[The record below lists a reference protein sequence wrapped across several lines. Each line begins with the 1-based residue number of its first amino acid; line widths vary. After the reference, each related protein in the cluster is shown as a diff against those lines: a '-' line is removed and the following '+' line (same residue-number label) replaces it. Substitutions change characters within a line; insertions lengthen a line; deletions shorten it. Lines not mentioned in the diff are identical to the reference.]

1 MARDFQAQHGGAI
14 GLALTMRCSGGG
26 SPRDVGVGLAANSRK
41 PAAPARRDAGVADRD
56 QGCAPLKASVPPHT
70 VRRAATKIHHRNR
83 IVRSKREPIAA
94 FATGPI
100 R

>member
-1 MARDFQAQHGGAI
+1 VMPVQRIAI
-14 GLALTMRCSGGG
+14 K
-26 SPRDVGVGLAANSRK
+26 AN
-41 PAAPARRDAGVADRD
+41 AP
-56 QGCAPLKASVPPHT
+56 PSKASMPPHT

-83 IVRSKREPIAA
+83 IVRSKCEPIAA